1 MTGPDS
7 PCYSTN
13 EPGDG
18 THHKKRQFD
27 VRKLQ
32 ERGETPITKNINVVD
47 EQGNSYNATYPK
59 RANGLIKSGRAR
71 FVSENTICLVRPP
84 EIKTE
89 AENMTDQAMTSGSTV
104 EYSIPYILR
113 QIAAIQLETA
123 YLNEAIE
130 KLAAMSDGDSGESY
144 SPGNVAGVAKAEAL
158 RDVVRC
164 RETTN
169 QQLLRLYEKMYDD
182 LIRQTT

>member
-1 MTGPDS
+1 
-7 PCYSTN
+7 
-13 EPGDG
+13 
-18 THHKKRQFD
+18 
-27 VRKLQ
+27 
-32 ERGETPITKNINVVD
+32 
-47 EQGNSYNATYPK
+47 
-59 RANGLIKSGRAR
+59 
-71 FVSENTICLVRPP
+71 
-84 EIKTE
+84 
-89 AENMTDQAMTSGSTV
+89 MTDQTMTSGPTV

-182 LIRQTT
+182 LIRRET